1 MVKALSPT
9 PSLPSDFED
18 RGNSKR
24 KGDELLGIL
33 PERRKNPTRITQ
45 KSVIKWGRM
54 LLSDNMNGKSIFF
67 KKVTISE
74 NTGKFFRVTPSW

>member
-1 MVKALSPT
+1 MEAYEFYRRDPVK
-9 PSLPSDFED
+9 
-18 RGNSKR
+18 GY
-24 KGDELLGIL
+24 ELLGIL